1 MELCYVVK
9 IGTEGGK
16 ENTLVRKED
25 LIFVSFLMVM
35 ILTDSV

>member
-16 ENTLVRKED
+16 ENLLVRKD
-25 LIFVSFLMVM
+25 VIFVSSLL